1 MVRIPSVLTYTSL
14 RSATDSDTA
23 PGSFLL
29 HHATGPTS
37 ACGNG
42 ANAAKTNHRYLAAVP
57 GKYWVAWRIYPT
69 VQYFLLTGI
78 APILGIAP
86 VLIYSW
92 SAVAC
97 RMDHKP
103 TRSVVT
109 HFPST
114 KREAQRHTVTQGGYY
129 EK

>member
-1 MVRIPSVLTYTSL
+1 VAMVLTQPRPIIGISP
-14 RSATDSDTA
+14 RSRGES
-23 PGSFLL
+23 
-29 HHATGPTS
+29 
-37 ACGNG
+37 
-42 ANAAKTNHRYLAAVP
+42 
-57 GKYWVAWRIYPT
+57 WVAWRIYPT
-69 VQYFLLTGI
+69 VQYFLVTGI

-86 VLIYSW
+86 VLIHSW

-109 HFPST
+109 HFPLT
-114 KREAQRHTVTQGGYY
+114 KREAQRHTVMQGGYY